1 MSTCRPTC
9 PGGWAI
15 PVPNEERAIVSLAP
29 EGEQHEPSSL
39 ASARLHRKL
48 TVEEAA
54 RRGGLTPEQ
63 IEWLEQ
69 GRVYRFPSADDALL
83 AVVLYATAL
92 GIDHDEAR
100 GLARLP
106 VQPRP
111 ERYPRSRVISAAA
124 GVALIAALAV
134 TLLGGLGGEGKKSHA
149 TAAALPPTWK
159 LDVDVLNG
167 GGDIYYTR
175 ALASKIGGLGYKIK
189 RVAKADRFDYPH
201 TAVYFEPG
209 GDAYGNRLAHQ
220 LGVQA
225 KPLPGG
231 SNPRRLVVIA
241 GPPTVG

>member
-1 MSTCRPTC
+1 MSVV
-9 PGGWAI
+9 AQ
-15 PVPNEERAIVSLAP
+15 L
-29 EGEQHEPSSL
+29 EQQEPSPL
-39 ASARLHRKL
+39 ASARLQRKL
-48 TVEEAA
+48 TVDEAA
-54 RRGGLTPEQ
+54 RRAGLTAEQ
-63 IEWLEQ
+63 IEWLEE
-69 GRVYRFPSADDALL
+69 GRVYRFPSADDALV

-92 GIDHDEAR
+92 GVDQDEAR

-111 ERYPRSRVISAAA
+111 ERYPRSRIVGVAA
-124 GVALIAALAV
+124 GVVVLVALAV
-134 TLLGGLGGEGKKSHA
+134 TLVGGFGGGGTTKTNLQAKN
-149 TAAALPPTWK
+149 LPPPWK
-159 LDVDVLNG
+159 LSVDVLNG

-189 RVAKADRFDYPH
+189 RVAKANRFDYPS

-209 GDAYGNRLAHQ
+209 GDAYGNRLAQQ

-241 GPPTVG
+241 GPPRIG

>member
-1 MSTCRPTC
+1 MSV
-9 PGGWAI
+9 AAQL
-15 PVPNEERAIVSLAP
+15 EH
-29 EGEQHEPSSL
+29 QEPSPL
-39 ASARLHRKL
+39 ASARLQRKL
-48 TVEEAA
+48 TVDEAA
-54 RRGGLTPEQ
+54 RRAGLTPEQ
-63 IEWLEQ
+63 IEWLEE
-69 GRVYRFPSADDALL
+69 GRVYRFPSADDALV

-92 GIDHDEAR
+92 GVDQDEAR

-111 ERYPRSRVISAAA
+111 ERYPRTRIISATA
-124 GVALIAALAV
+124 GVALLAALAV
-134 TLLGGLGGEGKKSHA
+134 TLLGAFGGDAKKK
-149 TAAALPPTWK
+149 TLETKALPPTWK
-159 LDVDVLNG
+159 FSVDVLNG

-189 RVAKADRFDYPH
+189 RVVRASRFDYPS

-209 GDAYGNRLAHQ
+209 GDAYGNRLARQ

-231 SNPRRLVVIA
+231 SDPHRLVVIA